1 MRVYEL
7 FWQKALGVKVDS
19 LNSGFTRSSTG
30 KYLERHQRKYVFFYT
45 DLKSYARVLAGHPA
59 RLERLGNQSPERSLK
74 LTFND
79 LDYGLLNSSSFKPSA
94 PPTGEVKIQ
103 RLTKKH
109 KKEIAGFRK
118 KCSRKDWDTL
128 DLALADDYALG
139 LFKQRELLGIARF
152 AKMPSVPKLVDIT
165 VVLARKAR
173 GRGYSTVLVSN
184 LLETVLRK
192 KLVPKYR
199 VAEKNAASR
208 AIAERL
214 GLVPLFSLKT
224 FR

>member
-1 MRVYEL
+1 MQVYRE
-7 FWQKALGVKVDS
+7 FWQKALGVNGES
-19 LNSGFTRSSTG
+19 LRSGFTRSSRG
-30 KYLERHQRKYVFFYT
+30 KYVDRHQRKYVFLFT
-45 DLKSYARVLAGHPA
+45 DLRNYARVLAGHSD
-59 RLERLGNQSPERSLK
+59 RLTKLGDQSPERGLQLK
-74 LTFND
+74 YDD
-79 LDYGLLNSSSFKPSA
+79 LDYGIEKETSFQPFASSIGA
-94 PPTGEVKIQ
+94 LKIK
-103 RLTKKH
+103 RLTPKH
-109 KKEIAGFRK
+109 KRKIAVFRK
-118 KCSRKDWDTL
+118 KCSRKDWETL
-128 DLALADDYALG
+128 DLAFEKDFALG
-139 LFKQRELLGIARF
+139 LFEGEVLLGISRF

-165 VVLARKAR
+165 VVVARKAR
-173 GRGYSTVLVSN
+173 GRGCSTVLVSN